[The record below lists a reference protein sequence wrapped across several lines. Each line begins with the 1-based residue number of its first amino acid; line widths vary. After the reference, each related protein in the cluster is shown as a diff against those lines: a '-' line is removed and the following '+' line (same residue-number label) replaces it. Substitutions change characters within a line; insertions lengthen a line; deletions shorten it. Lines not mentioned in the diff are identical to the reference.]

1 MAIKMLLIPI
11 GAALICKQLPV
22 DAGVYKVFVIECAVP
37 IGSIITL
44 IAQEYGA
51 EDDSATI
58 GTVLSTLLSVVT
70 IPIVAIFL

>member
-1 MAIKMLLIPI
+1 MNTMNRR
-11 GAALICKQLPV
+11 
-22 DAGVYKVFVIECAVP
+22 IE
-37 IGSIITL
+37 IITL